1 MVTGEILSKQFEQIE
16 VKVERLIE
24 ICKSLEAINYK
35 LKNKIDLLE
44 KEVQNKSDIEKN
56 YAEERKLI
64 RAYVDKLL
72 ARLEGIEEQG

>member
-1 MVTGEILSKQFEQIE
+1 MTGEILSKQFEQIE

-44 KEVQNKSDIEKN
+44 KEVQNKSDIEKD

>member
-1 MVTGEILSKQFEQIE
+1 MTGEILSKQFEQIE